1 MNDITLRDLFCF
13 IDDDMRL
20 NIHITD
26 DNGDLH
32 IVSGT
37 VEDLNV
43 MLSTEILNRKVD
55 IMTTNAM
62 KDTCVIVYPRL

>member
-37 VEDLNV
+37 VEDLSV

>member
-1 MNDITLRDLFCF
+1 MNDITLRDLLRF

-20 NIHITD
+20 SIHMMD
-26 DNGDLH
+26 SNGDLH

-55 IMTTNAM
+55 IMTTKAL
-62 KDTCVIVYPRL
+62 KDTCIIVHPEL

>member
-1 MNDITLRDLFCF
+1 MNDITLRDLLRF

-20 NIHITD
+20 SIHITD

-37 VEDLNV
+37 VEDLSV